1 MGLLGWALVFLT
13 VAGVAATF
21 GFGGIA
27 TAAAGVAKLVFFV
40 FLAIFILL
48 FIAGMLGAGAATA

>member
-13 VAGVAATF
+13 VAGVAAIF

-27 TAAAGVAKLVFFV
+27 TTAAGVAKLLFFV
-40 FLAIFILL
+40 FLAIFVVL
-48 FIAGMLGAGAATA
+48 FVASMLGAGAATA